1 MAVVSRKWLLIVA
14 LVTHTA
20 CSGDLRFVDLWLT
33 ADQQGRYF
41 FERGQY
47 VEAAERF
54 TDPLWKGIACYRM
67 EDWDCAIDQFARI
80 DTAEAYFNLGN
91 AYAHDESNELAI
103 EAYGQSL
110 QRQPGWREASENRAL
125 VAALI
130 PAEPEPPEEAPPGD
144 PTFDA
149 DEVRF
154 DEKGEKGKEGEVEQ
168 SLFSD
173 EQIAEMWLR
182 GVQSTPADFLR
193 MKFAF
198 QAAASETQES
208 EP

>member
-1 MAVVSRKWLLIVA
+1 VLL
-14 LVTHTA
+14 LTSTA
-20 CSGDLRFVDLWLT
+20 CTSDFKFIDLWLT

-47 VEAAERF
+47 AEAAERF
-54 TDPLWKGIACYRM
+54 EEPFWSGIACYRA
-67 EDWDCAIDQFARI
+67 EDWDCAIDRFARL
-80 DTAEAYFNLGN
+80 DTAEATFNLGN
-91 AYAHDESNELAI
+91 AYAHSRSYELAI
-103 EAYGQSL
+103 EAYGQAL
-110 QRQPGWREASENRAL
+110 EQQPGWQEASQNRAL

-130 PAEPEPPEEAPPGD
+130 PKESESPEDGPPGD

-154 DEKGEKGKEGEVEQ
+154 DEKAERGKKGEVDQ
-168 SLFSD
+168 ALFSD

-198 QAAASETQES
+198 QAAASAAPER